1 MFVCPLS
8 ILNIGGGGGEVV
20 RDFVHRPSGDVQEVC
35 DVSEAKLIRMIMV
48 KSALFHG
55 IVPQAVASCHGN
67 LG

>member
-1 MFVCPLS
+1 MCSEQSHACAAF
-8 ILNIGGGGGEVV
+8 IAHGQ
-20 RDFVHRPSGDVQEVC
+20 VHVKIPQTSGDVQEVC

-55 IVPQAVASCHGN
+55 IVPQAVASCHGI